1 MLDID
6 GYVHR
11 SVLFCLVYEYMYR
24 YVAWCCVLLCFVA
37 PDTPGHGYTLSFRSL
52 HSTQN
57 ADSHLKCVRMR
68 FTADVHVHVFSVYRC
83 FIGITIMYMIV
94 LYCIVLSGRAAS
106 LACVCAGQDE
116 RGGGEHARRRE
127 AVQRVDADAHPA
139 LAQLLQRR
147 EAIGADLPRHAP
159 VSHRC
164 CRRRVMMS
172 SPRNV
177 SQPTAAAAVTS
188 SHIVSQRQKP
198 AFCEWSHLKTVQ
210 VFIFTYI
217 TVVLTSVVLILIIHD
232 ELTVNT

>member
-1 MLDID
+1 M
-6 GYVHR
+6 
-11 SVLFCLVYEYMYR
+11 
-24 YVAWCCVLLCFVA
+24 
-37 PDTPGHGYTLSFRSL
+37 
-52 HSTQN
+52 
-57 ADSHLKCVRMR
+57 
-68 FTADVHVHVFSVYRC
+68 
-83 FIGITIMYMIV
+83 
-94 LYCIVLSGRAAS
+94 
-106 LACVCAGQDE
+106 CARQDE

-188 SHIVSQRQKP
+188 SHIVSQRQKRV
-198 AFCEWSHLKTVQ
+198 ESLENSSGLHLHVHNCCLN
-210 VFIFTYI
+210 VSSSDSDYPR
-217 TVVLTSVVLILIIHD
+217 
-232 ELTVNT
+232 